1 MQFDS
6 SSNIK
11 VKNMNIRQPKV
22 ITDIFQ
28 SNFDNVL
35 HEILNTQSI
44 KDNQVNLPKV
54 NIYED
59 EKSYHIKTVMPGVD
73 KKNVSLSLDNNTL
86 IIFGTTNQE
95 NNEELTLLKSEINF
109 KDFKRRIALPK
120 NSDQQ
125 SISANLINGVLEVVI
140 KKKQKIKPKSI
151 IVK

>member
-1 MQFDS
+1 
-6 SSNIK
+6 
-11 VKNMNIRQPKV
+11 MNIRQPKV

-44 KDNQVNLPKV
+44 KDNQLNLPKV

-109 KDFKRRIALPK
+109 KDFKRRITLPK

-140 KKKQKIKPKSI
+140 KKKQKIKPKNI

>member
-1 MQFDS
+1 
-6 SSNIK
+6 
-11 VKNMNIRQPKV
+11 MNIRQPKV

-35 HEILNTQSI
+35 HEILNTKSI

-140 KKKQKIKPKSI
+140 KKKQKIKPKNI

>member
-1 MQFDS
+1 
-6 SSNIK
+6 
-11 VKNMNIRQPKV
+11 MNIRQPKM

-35 HEILNTQSI
+35 QEILNPQSI
-44 KDNQVNLPKV
+44 QDNEVNLPKM

-59 EKSYHIKTVMPGVD
+59 ENSYLIKTVIPGVD
-73 KKNVSLSLDNNTL
+73 KKDISLSLDNNTL

-140 KKKQKIKPKSI
+140 KKKLKIKPKNI

>member
-1 MQFDS
+1 
-6 SSNIK
+6 
-11 VKNMNIRQPKV
+11 MNIRQPKV

-73 KKNVSLSLDNNTL
+73 KKNVTLSLDNNTL

-109 KDFKRRIALPK
+109 KDFKRRI
-120 NSDQQ
+120 
-125 SISANLINGVLEVVI
+125 
-140 KKKQKIKPKSI
+140 
-151 IVK
+151 

>member
-1 MQFDS
+1 
-6 SSNIK
+6 
-11 VKNMNIRQPKV
+11 MNIRQPKV

>member
-1 MQFDS
+1 
-6 SSNIK
+6 
-11 VKNMNIRQPKV
+11 MNIRQPKV

-44 KDNQVNLPKV
+44 KDNQLNLPKV

>member
-1 MQFDS
+1 
-6 SSNIK
+6 
-11 VKNMNIRQPKV
+11 MNIRQPKV

-44 KDNQVNLPKV
+44 QDNQVNLPKV

-125 SISANLINGVLEVVI
+125 SISANLINGVLEVII
-140 KKKQKIKPKSI
+140 KKKQKIKPKNI

>member
-1 MQFDS
+1 
-6 SSNIK
+6 
-11 VKNMNIRQPKV
+11 MNIRQPKV

-125 SISANLINGVLEVVI
+125 SISANLINGILEI
-140 KKKQKIKPKSI
+140 IITKKQKIKPKNI
-151 IVK
+151 IIN

>member
-1 MQFDS
+1 
-6 SSNIK
+6 
-11 VKNMNIRQPKV
+11 MNIRQPKV

-44 KDNQVNLPKV
+44 KDNQLNLPKV

-95 NNEELTLLKSEINF
+95 NNEGLTLLKSEINF

-125 SISANLINGVLEVVI
+125 SISANLINGVLVVVI
-140 KKKQKIKPKSI
+140 KKKQKIKPKNI